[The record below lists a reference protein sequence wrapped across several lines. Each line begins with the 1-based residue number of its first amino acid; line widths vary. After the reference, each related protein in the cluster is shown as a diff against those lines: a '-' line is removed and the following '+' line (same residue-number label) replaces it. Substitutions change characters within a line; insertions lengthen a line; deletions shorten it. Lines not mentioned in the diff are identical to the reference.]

1 MVPPVSHRVSRVPW
15 YSGSSPLEIDFRL
28 PGSHR
33 LWQAFPGLSANQFP
47 LLDCPQPQ
55 RINPLVWPL
64 PRSLATTSG
73 ISVDFSSSPY
83 LDVSVQAVPHLRLF
97 DSTQVDRVLLC
108 RVSPFGNL
116 RINGHL
122 HLPEAYRSLSRPSSA
137 PDAKAFPLRSFAL
150 DLISCCQEG
159 LALVLKRLNYAGSEF
174 FEIVLCYPFEKFH
187 KSFLFPS
194 VACSSYLVTLFSFQG
209 AFPASFE
216 TRSKHP
222 ISLNAC
228 IQSRTISL
236 GPVPDGTRGVPRTSV
251 LAKPKPCRRGN
262 SFAPRM
268 SHPLWGSPFD
278 GNQMGWWAQVDSNHR
293 PHDYQSCALAS

>member
-1 MVPPVSHRVSRVPW
+1 MFQFRRFPTYAYLIQRRLTEYCSAGFPHSEI
-15 YSGSSPLEIDFRL
+15 SGSTVICTSPKLIAACHVLHRLLMPRHSPCALLRLTFLSCEQESKQRKLSWTTTLRQCLLLPLLSYSPLYKERSRS
-28 PGSHR
+28 GS
-33 LWQAFPGLSANQFP
+33 QAFEL
-47 LLDCPQPQ
+47 C
-55 RINPLVWPL
+55 
-64 PRSLATTSG
+64 
-73 ISVDFSSSPY
+73 
-83 LDVSVQAVPHLRLF
+83 RL
-97 DSTQVDRVLLC
+97 RVLRNC
-108 RVSPFGNL
+108 
-116 RINGHL
+116 
-122 HLPEAYRSLSRPSSA
+122 
-137 PDAKAFPLRSFAL
+137 
-150 DLISCCQEG
+150 
-159 LALVLKRLNYAGSEF
+159 
-174 FEIVLCYPFEKFH
+174 LCYPFEKFH

-216 TRSKHP
+216 TRSKHS

-268 SHPLWGSPFD
+268 SYPLWGSPFD
-278 GNQMGWWAQVDSNHR
+278 GHQMGWWAQVDSNHR

>member
-1 MVPPVSHRVSRVPW
+1 MFQFRRFPTYAYLIQRRLTEYCSAGFPHSEI
-15 YSGSSPLEIDFRL
+15 SGSTVICTSPKLIAACHVLHRLLMPRHSPCALLRLTLLSCEQESKQRKLSWTTTLRQCLLLPLLSYSPLYKERSRS
-28 PGSHR
+28 GS
-33 LWQAFPGLSANQFP
+33 QAFEL
-47 LLDCPQPQ
+47 C
-55 RINPLVWPL
+55 
-64 PRSLATTSG
+64 
-73 ISVDFSSSPY
+73 
-83 LDVSVQAVPHLRLF
+83 RL
-97 DSTQVDRVLLC
+97 RVLRNC
-108 RVSPFGNL
+108 
-116 RINGHL
+116 
-122 HLPEAYRSLSRPSSA
+122 
-137 PDAKAFPLRSFAL
+137 
-150 DLISCCQEG
+150 
-159 LALVLKRLNYAGSEF
+159 
-174 FEIVLCYPFEKFH
+174 LCYPFEKFH

-216 TRSKHP
+216 TRSKHS

-236 GPVPDGTRGVPRTSV
+236 GPVADGTRGVPRTSV

-268 SHPLWGSPFD
+268 SYPLWGSPFD

>member
-1 MVPPVSHRVSRVPW
+1 MFQFRRFPTYAYLIQRRLTEYCSAGFPHSEI
-15 YSGSSPLEIDFRL
+15 SGSTVICTSPKLIAACHVLHRLLMPRHSPCALLRLTLLSCEQESKQRKLSWTTTLRQCPLLPLLSYSPLYKERSRS
-28 PGSHR
+28 GS
-33 LWQAFPGLSANQFP
+33 QAFEL
-47 LLDCPQPQ
+47 C
-55 RINPLVWPL
+55 
-64 PRSLATTSG
+64 
-73 ISVDFSSSPY
+73 
-83 LDVSVQAVPHLRLF
+83 RL
-97 DSTQVDRVLLC
+97 RVLRNC
-108 RVSPFGNL
+108 F
-116 RINGHL
+116 
-122 HLPEAYRSLSRPSSA
+122 
-137 PDAKAFPLRSFAL
+137 
-150 DLISCCQEG
+150 
-159 LALVLKRLNYAGSEF
+159 VL
-174 FEIVLCYPFEKFH
+174 PFEKFH

-216 TRSKHP
+216 TRSKHS